1 MDIIS
6 TPPYADMQRLYSRYF
21 SLGYLNPDINTKFAL
36 ISLICY
42 LTDKIKSKKPDTTHY
57 QIIRKIL
64 GNDLPEDL
72 TKGLAVVGS
81 DFAHGSTQIPTFGI
95 EDKSITAKIKEIM
108 STRTPF

>member
-1 MDIIS
+1 MDIIN
-6 TPPYADMQRLYSRYF
+6 TPPYTDMQRLYSKYF

-72 TKGLAVVGS
+72 TKGLAVVCS
-81 DFAHGSTQIPTFGI
+81 DFAHGCTQFPTFGI
-95 EDKSITAKIKEIM
+95 DDKSIPAKIKEIM